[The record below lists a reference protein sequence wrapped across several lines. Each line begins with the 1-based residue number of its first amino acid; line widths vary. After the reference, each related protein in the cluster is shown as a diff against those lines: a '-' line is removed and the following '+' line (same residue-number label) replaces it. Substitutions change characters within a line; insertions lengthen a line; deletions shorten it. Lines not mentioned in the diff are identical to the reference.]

1 LIYYLYIIECQNNA
15 YYTGYTTDIKR
26 RYREHCNGSSKCK
39 YTRSFPPKKL
49 SAYWSMQLS
58 LAEVLKLERAVKQ
71 LSKVQKKDLIH
82 KPDYFVHF
90 LQLKGYDQALMNFIQ
105 RGSDVSS

>member
-1 LIYYLYIIECQNNA
+1 MIYYLYIIECQNNA

-71 LSKVQKKDLIH
+71 LSKVQNLSRL
-82 KPDYFVHF
+82 F
-90 LQLKGYDQALMNFIQ
+90 
-105 RGSDVSS
+105 SSSRSSSIIVGKFSSS